1 MRRIDGTLACELPE
15 TPPAYALAWAMS
27 GYDYGDPWGS
37 LMGATGTVCDAITL
51 LGGVVPPALLYRP
64 APGLSR
70 EWVGGLDD
78 PDESGEWS
86 ELRGLLALVE
96 EPDRVAVPGYPT
108 VTVETLQTVA
118 EMLSVKLDAVPEA
131 RRY

>member
-1 MRRIDGTLACELPE
+1 M
-15 TPPAYALAWAMS
+15 AYALAWVMS
-27 GYDYGDPWGS
+27 GYDDGDPWGS
-37 LMGATGTVCDAITL
+37 LMGAAGTVCDAITL
-51 LGGVVPPALLYRP
+51 LGGVVPQPLRYRP

-70 EWVGGLDD
+70 AQVGGLDD

-86 ELRGLLALVE
+86 ELRSLLALVE
-96 EPDRVAVPGYPT
+96 TPESVAVPGYPT

-118 EMLSVKLDAVPEA
+118 EMLSGKLDAVPEA